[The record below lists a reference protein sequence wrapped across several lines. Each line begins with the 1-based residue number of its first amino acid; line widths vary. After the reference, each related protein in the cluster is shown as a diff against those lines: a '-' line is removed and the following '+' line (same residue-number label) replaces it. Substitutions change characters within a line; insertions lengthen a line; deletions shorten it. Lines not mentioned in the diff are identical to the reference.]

1 MTEPNTIPAP
11 GSVMGRLRDL
21 ATRSR
26 ETVEL
31 NWARERE
38 EQQAHDRQEATA
50 NAASYVRNHFP
61 ATLALV
67 LPATAWAGYPRLDG
81 VETESLDVVWPC
93 AVAHLGE
100 GVWIHHTRHRSV
112 DHHSTATLL
121 IPCACGNYREA
132 AVDDDY
138 ALARELDYLA
148 DTRDVCLGACTPSC
162 PVEDGEDR

>member
-1 MTEPNTIPAP
+1 MTEPNTILAP

-38 EQQAHDRQEATA
+38 EQQARDRQEATA
-50 NAASYVRNHFP
+50 NAASYVRNYFP
-61 ATLALV
+61 ATLAMV
-67 LPATAWAGYPRLDG
+67 LPDTAWAGHPRLDEA
-81 VETESLDVVWPC
+81 ETQSLSVVRPC

-100 GVWIHHTRHRSV
+100 GLWIHHTRSRSLSHR
-112 DHHSTATLL
+112 STATLL
-121 IPCACGNYREA
+121 IPCVCGNYREA

-148 DTRDVCLGACTPSC
+148 DTRDVCLGTCTPSR
-162 PVEDGEDR
+162 PAEDGEDW